1 MIHKFEAVINKLEDK
16 NGAYI
21 EIPFDVEKEFGAKK
35 VETREK
41 RIFESV
47 LKLKEKI
54 KLWLFHGFIFLE
66 FYDIMIWQSK

>member
-1 MIHKFEAVINKLEDK
+1 MIHKFEAVIKKLEDK

-21 EIPFDVEKEFGAKK
+21 EIPFDVENEFGAKK

-41 RIFESV
+41 RIFEAM

-54 KLWLFHGFIFLE
+54 KL
-66 FYDIMIWQSK
+66 